1 MDRKALLLMLRVV
14 GEITNP
20 NSIRFDFN
28 VLLTSQAMLAHFDSI
43 LIEPKGVM
51 VVSVHVV

>member
-1 MDRKALLLMLRVV
+1 MRVVLLMLRVA
-14 GEITNP
+14 GEVTNR
-20 NSIRFDFN
+20 NSIRFNSN